1 MYLTIFFISN
11 EDTEKDRQHKMEQKI
26 QAIEK
31 LQEMGFDSSLIH
43 EAIAKTESLEIQD
56 LLEYLGKF
64 KIKDRPYCVDIKDIF

>member
-1 MYLTIFFISN
+1 
-11 EDTEKDRQHKMEQKI
+11 MEQKI

-64 KIKDRPYCVDIKDIF
+64 KIKDRLYCVDRELQI